1 MPERMSEQEL
11 RHMKLHEI
19 KDLGLDFLVLRVI
32 GGWIYWNKRLG
43 EPEIAIVAV
52 FVPEPT
58 SPPTTVTNES

>member
-1 MPERMSEQEL
+1 MPIETSEQEL
-11 RHMKLHEI
+11 LHMKLHEI
-19 KDLGLDFLVLRVI
+19 KDLGLDIFVFRVI

-43 EPEIAIVAV
+43 DPEIAIVGV